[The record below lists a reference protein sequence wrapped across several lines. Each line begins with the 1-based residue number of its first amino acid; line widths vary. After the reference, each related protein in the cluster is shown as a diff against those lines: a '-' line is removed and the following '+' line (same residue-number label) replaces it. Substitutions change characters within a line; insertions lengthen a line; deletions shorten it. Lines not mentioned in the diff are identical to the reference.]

1 MIFLYILIA
10 IILLF
15 ILILFTNIKIKIEYR
30 DKLNFDLY
38 FGIFKIPLK
47 LFSKE
52 KKSKEKVKNPKKSEK
67 KKKNSLKEKIKK
79 NGYVQT
85 LSDTAELAKSCLSTL
100 GKFISKITINPFEL
114 KLVMVG
120 KDAAKLAIEYGQ
132 LCAIYYPLISTL
144 NRTANCKKI
153 NSNIC
158 VDYTKAE
165 TEIYFKTQ
173 IKFRLISVLTSA
185 VKIIKE
191 FLDFK
196 SKLDDERN

>member
-10 IILLF
+10 IILLLTLV
-15 ILILFTNIKIKIEYR
+15 LITSIRIKIEYC
-30 DKLNFDLY
+30 DELLLVVY
-38 FGIFKIPLK
+38 FGIFKIPLQ

-52 KKSKEKVKNPKKSEK
+52 KKSKKQTKKTKISDK
-67 KKKNSLKEKIKK
+67 KKKVSFKEKIKE

-85 LSDTAELAKSCLSTL
+85 LSDIAELAKSSLATL
-100 GKFISKITINPFEL
+100 GKFISKIKINPFEL

-132 LCAIYYPLISTL
+132 LCAVYYPLIGTL
-144 NRTANCKKI
+144 DRTARCKNI

-165 TEIYFKTQ
+165 TEFYFKTQ
-173 IKFRLISVLTSA
+173 IKFRLISVLNCA
-185 VKIIKE
+185 LKIIKE
-191 FLDFK
+191 FIDFK
-196 SKLDDERN
+196 SKFDGERN